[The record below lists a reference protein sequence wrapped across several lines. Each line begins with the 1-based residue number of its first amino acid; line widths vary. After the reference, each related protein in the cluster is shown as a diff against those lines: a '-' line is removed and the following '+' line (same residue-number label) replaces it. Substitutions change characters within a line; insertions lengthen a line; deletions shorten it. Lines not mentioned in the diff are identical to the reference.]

1 MKNPLESFISRKNFF
16 YRFQQFVIF
25 ILHLILLKWMYYT
38 LTNSGRLST
47 EHVLYHFIGMSLFG
61 AFLIRGCAWW
71 AQNHYLKENKL
82 KSLDGNH

>member
-1 MKNPLESFISRKNFF
+1 MKNPLAPFITKKNLF
-16 YRFQQFVIF
+16 YRFQQLVIL

-47 EHVLYHFIGMSLFG
+47 EHVLYHFLGMSLFG
-61 AFLIRGCAWW
+61 ALLIRGCAWW
-71 AQNHYLKENKL
+71 AKNLYLKENNL